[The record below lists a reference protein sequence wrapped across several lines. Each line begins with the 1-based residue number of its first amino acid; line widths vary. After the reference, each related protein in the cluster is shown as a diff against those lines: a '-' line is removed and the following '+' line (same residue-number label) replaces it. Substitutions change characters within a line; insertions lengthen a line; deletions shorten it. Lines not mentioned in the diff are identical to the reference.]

1 MFEIESPLQ
10 IVYARLN
17 RAVLLANFLA
27 TVHHDNE
34 ANGNVLGHELSC
46 AIPMPNLWRGH
57 QHP

>member
-34 ANGNVLGHELSC
+34 ANGLREGSKRAVFTTCSNGS
-46 AIPMPNLWRGH
+46 G
-57 QHP
+57 Q